1 MINLFGYIF
10 NIKFLLA
17 RSTTVAIDRY
27 FYDILVDPERY
38 KIKLPEKIIKFF
50 ISIVP
55 KPDLT
60 FVITADPKKIYE
72 RKKEIQEDKIQ
83 EIQNKYLE
91 LKKIIKNS
99 YIIDNSKDLQKC
111 VTNVQDITVNFM
123 DKKMKE

>member
-1 MINLFGYIF
+1 MNSQL
-10 NIKFLLA
+10 
-17 RSTTVAIDRY
+17 
-27 FYDILVDPERY
+27 
-38 KIKLPEKIIKFF
+38 KFF

-55 KPDLT
+55 RPDLT
-60 FVITADPKKIYE
+60 FIITADPQKIYE

>member
-1 MINLFGYIF
+1 MQI
-10 NIKFLLA
+10 
-17 RSTTVAIDRY
+17 T
-27 FYDILVDPERY
+27 
-38 KIKLPEKIIKFF
+38 IIKFF

-99 YIIDNSKDLQKC
+99 YIIDNSEDLQKS
-111 VTNVQDITVNFM
+111 VTNIQDITVNFL